1 MVATVEVDPAMWLVL
16 AEYHQ
21 TDAFVMAV
29 EAWAALDPRVKG
41 PPPTAEAWLRAVLA
55 ERRRTTRG

>member
-1 MVATVEVDPAMWLVL
+1 MWLVL

-29 EAWAALDPRVKG
+29 EAWAALDPRVRR
-41 PPPTAEAWLRAVLA
+41 PPPAARVHLVGVLVA
-55 ERRRTTRG
+55 RRV